1 MRFWDVTQE
10 IDRLRGDMDR
20 LFAQAVAGLGL
31 PRAANGTERVVL
43 RPVMTADEDEDAY
56 RLAIDLP
63 GVRPEGLDAE
73 LHDRSLRIRAVRDE
87 RRSYER
93 LLPLPEDVD
102 AERVSA
108 DLRDGVLW
116 VTLPKREEVKP
127 RKVAIGAGDQAA
139 IAGESREQVTA
150 GAAT

>member
-43 RPVMTADEDEDAY
+43 RPAMTADEDEDAY

-63 GVRPEGLDAE
+63 GVRPEGLDLE

-87 RRSYER
+87 RRAYER
-93 LLPLPEDVD
+93 LLPLPDDVEAD
-102 AERVSA
+102 RVSA
-108 DLRDGVLW
+108 DLRDGVLSI
-116 VTLPKREEVKP
+116 TLPKREEVKP
-127 RKVAIGAGDQAA
+127 RKVAIGTGEQAA